1 MRAHPEK
8 RQVENPQADDTTVS
22 SYLIFSIGKQR
33 FAFKSS
39 LIQEI
44 MYGSKIHHLPFVP
57 DYVEGV
63 LNCRGN
69 PYTVINSLKLDNE
82 QNSDIESF
90 VELSFWTFAYFF
102 RIGKKSSGLK
112 ARGCFEASLFA
123 FAMRQR
129 MCEVIVHPA
138 RSLDSLMMSSS
149 RSVKRPASTPHTP
162 AHS

>member
-57 DYVEGV
+57 DYIEGV

-82 QNSDIESF
+82 QNSDIPENVFLLFKRDDDHFCIHISNIE
-90 VELSFWTFAYFF
+90 VFF
-102 RIGKKSSGLK
+102 EPEQEDVFEDRVKYKQKIIPLFDADRLETALLK
-112 ARGCFEASLFA
+112 DLAS
-123 FAMRQR
+123 
-129 MCEVIVHPA
+129 EEI
-138 RSLDSLMMSSS
+138 
-149 RSVKRPASTPHTP
+149 
-162 AHS
+162 

>member
-82 QNSDIESF
+82 QNSDIPENVLAAGIPCKVVKQNIS
-90 VELSFWTFAYFF
+90 WGR
-102 RIGKKSSGLK
+102 RI
-112 ARGCFEASLFA
+112 EN
-123 FAMRQR
+123 
-129 MCEVIVHPA
+129 V
-138 RSLDSLMMSSS
+138 
-149 RSVKRPASTPHTP
+149 
-162 AHS
+162 